1 MIMIILG
8 KDKETA
14 LLWINIDSIS
24 KTCHVKEISSTL
36 PTLPVKKISKIRSEA
51 EKSLTENFLSGARLT
66 METPFP
72 KDSGVAAKS
81 LEEHCKYS
89 VSWDKNLGVKL
100 LCSVWQSVPF
110 KSYHDQEKLVKK
122 CCRSVAFFFFFFFV
136 NALLTYY
143 LLVQSPLSVVKT

>member
-51 EKSLTENFLSGARLT
+51 EKSLTENFLSWGRLT

-89 VSWDKNLGVKL
+89 VS
-100 LCSVWQSVPF
+100 
-110 KSYHDQEKLVKK
+110 
-122 CCRSVAFFFFFFFV
+122 
-136 NALLTYY
+136 
-143 LLVQSPLSVVKT
+143 